1 MMVTAM
7 QELLDIREA
16 AEFLR
21 VSETSLRRWTN
32 ARLLPCLRVGGKR
45 ERRFRRSDL
54 LAFAGA
60 QAGAAPQISRQHY
73 CALYTSDLTRVR
85 QAAVFTAE
93 GLDSGTRCVLIAAR
107 GVQRAVMELLQRQRP
122 GVRDDVKAGRLALS
136 EYRKS
141 PAAQIEFWVQ
151 QLGTASEHGAAPV
164 RAVGDVSGGALG
176 KLPLAEILEYELEYG
191 RSIATQFPVSKLC
204 QYDAHRLTGLAAARI
219 LEYHD
224 NSQSYRSQH

>member
-32 ARLLPCLRVGGKR
+32 AGQLPCLGVGGRR

-60 QAGAAPQISRQHY
+60 QPGAAVPMATQHY
-73 CALYTSDLTRVR
+73 CVLYTSDLTRVR
-85 QAAVFTAE
+85 QAAAFAAE
-93 GLDSGTRCVLIAAR
+93 GLRSGTRCVVIASR
-107 GVQRAVMELLQRQRP
+107 GVQRAVMELLQRQQPAARE
-122 GVRDDVKAGRLALS
+122 DLKTGRLVLS

-141 PAAQIEFWVQ
+141 ATAKLGFWVR
-151 QLGTASEHGAAPV
+151 QLS
-164 RAVGDVSGGALG
+164 
-176 KLPLAEILEYELEYG
+176 
-191 RSIATQFPVSKLC
+191 
-204 QYDAHRLTGLAAARI
+204 
-219 LEYHD
+219 
-224 NSQSYRSQH
+224 

>member
-32 ARLLPCLRVGGKR
+32 AGLLPCLRVGGKR
-45 ERRFRRSDL
+45 ERRFRRTDL

-60 QAGAAPQISRQHY
+60 QPGAGPQISRQHY

-85 QAAVFTAE
+85 QAAAFTAE
-93 GLDSGTRCVLIAAR
+93 GLHTGSCVLIAAR
-107 GVQRAVMELLQRQRP
+107 GVQRAVIELLQRERP
-122 GVRDDVKAGRLALS
+122 GVRGDVKAGRLVLS

-151 QLGTASEHGAAPV
+151 QLSAASEHGAPV
-164 RAVGDVSGGALG
+164 RVVGDVSGGALG
-176 KLPLAEILEYELEYG
+176 KLPLAEILEYELEYD
-191 RSIATQFPVSKLC
+191 RSIATQFPVNTLC

-219 LEYHD
+219 LDCHD
-224 NSQSYRSQH
+224 NSPSYRLQH